1 MKKWFVGCGGMM
13 LAVAV
18 LLPPGRVLALV
29 VPADAAAFSNDLL
42 AGLWCFKA
50 ALAIA
55 GIVLAAFP
63 FLVSWLWRERFS
75 PDACP
80 TSFLTGIEPSPVFE
94 RWEKAGLAVIVLLAL
109 VLRLIAAGQGFSG
122 DEILVQRSFVDRGL
136 PVILTY
142 WPACTHHIGYE
153 VLAWF
158 CERLPFGIE
167 FSARLPAVMFGTLA
181 VWAGYRL
188 ARMVLTGA
196 VSMAFTLLHAVSL
209 FAIMHANMLKG
220 YSAVLLLCVT
230 AMIGIAGVV
239 ARPFQTRHWV
249 VMGLSMA
256 AMPYMHL
263 HSIYLVVGLALAFLL
278 LWLAAARNS
287 VQLHLL
293 FLRRSILTFGLMGI
307 GLFLVYSITLPQ
319 IIRTAQGMGD
329 RAELPLSFDFFRG
342 WLTQMTF
349 WSGKQYASLVA
360 LVAAAVGLVRLVQRN
375 ASFALLLLLP
385 ATVVLFVTWVSGGFI
400 YPRYMVFAV
409 PTVFILFVM
418 GFDAVGSCVSSR
430 AFRAVLLGVA
440 VTGFVAFQ
448 LPAMADYYRF
458 GNQNLRGAIERA
470 QAEAGSDDR
479 MVAYGLARNLFPL
492 FDEQIHPIADLAELR
507 AALAG
512 ASGDTYL
519 LYAWRKSWRAREA
532 DFVWIHEA
540 FDVVHRF
547 PGMLMDTTE
556 PDGDVVLMRFRRG
569 K

>member
-1 MKKWFVGCGGMM
+1 M
-13 LAVAV
+13 
-18 LLPPGRVLALV
+18 
-29 VPADAAAFSNDLL
+29 
-42 AGLWCFKA
+42 
-50 ALAIA
+50 
-55 GIVLAAFP
+55 
-63 FLVSWLWRERFS
+63 
-75 PDACP
+75 
-80 TSFLTGIEPSPVFE
+80 
-94 RWEKAGLAVIVLLAL
+94 
-109 VLRLIAAGQGFSG
+109 
-122 DEILVQRSFVDRGL
+122 
-136 PVILTY
+136 
-142 WPACTHHIGYE
+142 
-153 VLAWF
+153 
-158 CERLPFGIE
+158 
-167 FSARLPAVMFGTLA
+167 
-181 VWAGYRL
+181 
-188 ARMVLTGA
+188 
-196 VSMAFTLLHAVSL
+196 
-209 FAIMHANMLKG
+209 
-220 YSAVLLLCVT
+220 
-230 AMIGIAGVV
+230 
-239 ARPFQTRHWV
+239 
-249 VMGLSMA
+249 
-256 AMPYMHL
+256 
-263 HSIYLVVGLALAFLL
+263 
-278 LWLAAARNS
+278 
-287 VQLHLL
+287 
-293 FLRRSILTFGLMGI
+293 
-307 GLFLVYSITLPQ
+307 
-319 IIRTAQGMGD
+319 
-329 RAELPLSFDFFRG
+329 
-342 WLTQMTF
+342 
-349 WSGKQYASLVA
+349 A